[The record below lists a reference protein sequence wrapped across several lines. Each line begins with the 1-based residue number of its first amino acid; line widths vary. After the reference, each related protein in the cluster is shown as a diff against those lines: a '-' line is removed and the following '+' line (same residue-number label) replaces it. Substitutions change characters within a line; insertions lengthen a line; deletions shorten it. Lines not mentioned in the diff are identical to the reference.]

1 MKSAIVTTHVGVFD
15 SDNESLLNRRDQVI
29 HQGLFTQTIQQLSG
43 LNGIAL
49 LTRVNVSLISS
60 SY

>member
-1 MKSAIVTTHVGVFD
+1 MKKTIVTTHVGVFD

>member
-1 MKSAIVTTHVGVFD
+1 MKSAIATTHVGVFD
-15 SDNESLLNRRDQVI
+15 SDNKSLLNRRDQVI

-43 LNGIAL
+43 RNGIAL